1 MCLAST
7 ARDLLS
13 QYQGKQTASTDNGK
27 MVEIAVVR
35 NFCKH
40 RTSSFGAT
48 RLILVSGL
56 GCKKFEKRKRLRMK
70 SPETVRIPDTR
81 LLKKLKKKVIN
92 RWPDMLS
99 EAYIQRETCIHES
112 IVKQILLNQ

>member
-1 MCLAST
+1 
-7 ARDLLS
+7 
-13 QYQGKQTASTDNGK
+13 
-27 MVEIAVVR
+27 
-35 NFCKH
+35 
-40 RTSSFGAT
+40 
-48 RLILVSGL
+48 
-56 GCKKFEKRKRLRMK
+56 MK